1 MAHRTAAHP
10 RVQQSS
16 RSRTAVTT
24 REDAAHTDMRSLLI
38 VWGAWFVLMTGINL
52 ATPLYAV
59 YAHRFGFSSL
69 VLTAIFTA
77 YAVVLVPSLLLFGRL
92 SDRFGRRPV
101 VVAGLVTACAGLAL
115 FAAAQ
120 GTAWL
125 FGARLLLGLA
135 VGMISGPATAALVE
149 FDPRRDE
156 QRPALLAGLAQAGGS
171 AAGPLA
177 TGVLAQWG
185 PAPRQ
190 LAFLLVLGVT
200 LVAAAVTLRL
210 PEPAR
215 GEPESWR
222 IQWPRVPAEL
232 RSDFARV
239 SLTAATVWGTV
250 ALFLAIVPSYASD
263 LLGTHNLA
271 LLGVIAAVAL
281 AASCVA
287 QIVSQHL
294 RLPTPGAQATGLALL
309 ALGLGALVV
318 ASPLH
323 SLTVLLLGAVAAGFG
338 HGIGFLSAQDELNTI
353 APAGRRGEV
362 TAAFIGCIYLV
373 VGSSVIGTGL
383 LDRWL
388 SLSTAV
394 SAIAAVL
401 VAAAVATIPWHI
413 KKARSRS

>member
-1 MAHRTAAHP
+1 
-10 RVQQSS
+10 V
-16 RSRTAVTT
+16 
-24 REDAAHTDMRSLLI
+24 
-38 VWGAWFVLMTGINL
+38 
-52 ATPLYAV
+52 
-59 YAHRFGFSSL
+59 
-69 VLTAIFTA
+69 
-77 YAVVLVPSLLLFGRL
+77 
-92 SDRFGRRPV
+92 
-101 VVAGLVTACAGLAL
+101 

-125 FGARLLLGLA
+125 FVARVLQGLA

-171 AAGPLA
+171 AAGPLV
-177 TGVLAQWG
+177 TGVLAEWG

-190 LAFLLVLGVT
+190 LSFLLVACVT
-200 LVAAAVTLRL
+200 LVAAAVTVTL

-215 GEPESWR
+215 GEREPWR
-222 IQWPRVPAEL
+222 VQWPRVPAEL
-232 RSDFARV
+232 RPDFARV

-250 ALFLAIVPSYASD
+250 ALFLAIVPSYARD

-281 AASCVA
+281 AASCLA
-287 QIVSQHL
+287 QIVSQRL
-294 RLPTPGAQATGLALL
+294 RLPTPAAQAGGLSLL
-309 ALGLGALVV
+309 ALGLVALVV

-323 SLTVLLLGAVAAGFG
+323 SLTVLLMGAVAAGFG
-338 HGIGFLSAQDELNTI
+338 HGVGFLSAQDELNAI
-353 APAGRRGEV
+353 APAERRGEV

-388 SLSTAV
+388 SLSVAV
-394 SAIAAVL
+394 SVIAIVLAV
-401 VAAAVATIPWHI
+401 VAAATVPWHI
-413 KKARSRS
+413 RTSRNLRKGRTTSSYSFKG